1 MPKVKEGFKG
11 ERLVSLPE
19 SLLDEYGKDPLVK
32 NLYLR
37 KIGFFPHVK
46 YHYVQKD
53 AGCDY
58 AMLIYCTE
66 GEGWYRIHGIQYSLR
81 KDECIILPAGTP
93 YAFGA
98 DNDNPWTIYW
108 LHFKGENSKYY
119 RFGNDSPQSI
129 APGDRSRLQDR
140 LQLFE
145 EIFHCFAR
153 AYTKEYMQYT
163 SACLQLF
170 LASFLQIEPYRSI
183 RSVVARESSFSG
195 KVIRYMQE
203 NLHHNLSLE
212 QLAASFKYSPS
223 HFSMLF
229 QRETGISPISY
240 LSRLKIQKACQYIEL
255 SSLKLQDISAALGFE
270 DPAYFSRLFTRIMG
284 MPPSEYRKREKSYS
298 PV

>member
-19 SLLDEYGKDPLVK
+19 SLLDEYGKEPLIR

-53 AGCDY
+53 KGCDY
-58 AMLIYCTE
+58 AMLIYCTD
-66 GEGWYRIHGIQYSLR
+66 GEGWYRIHGTRHTLR
-81 KDECIILPAGTP
+81 KDECVILPAGTP

-98 DNDNPWTIYW
+98 DNNNPWTIYW
-108 LHFKGENSKYY
+108 LHFKGSDSPYC
-119 RFGNDSPQSI
+119 RFANDLPQSI
-129 APGDRSRLQDR
+129 APGDQSRLQDR

-145 EIFHCFAR
+145 ELFHCFAL
-153 AYTKEYMQYT
+153 AYTKEYMRYT

-170 LASFLQIEPYRSI
+170 LASLLYLEPYRSI
-183 RSVVARESSFSG
+183 RRFANRKSSFVG

-212 QLAASFKYSPS
+212 QLSASFNYSPS

-240 LSRLKIQKACQYIEL
+240 LVKLKIQKACQYIER
-255 SSLKLQDISAALGFE
+255 SDLKLQDISAALGFE
-270 DPAYFSRLFTRIMG
+270 DPTYFSRSFSRIMG
-284 MPPSEYRKREKSYS
+284 MSPSEYRKREKAYVAS
-298 PV
+298 